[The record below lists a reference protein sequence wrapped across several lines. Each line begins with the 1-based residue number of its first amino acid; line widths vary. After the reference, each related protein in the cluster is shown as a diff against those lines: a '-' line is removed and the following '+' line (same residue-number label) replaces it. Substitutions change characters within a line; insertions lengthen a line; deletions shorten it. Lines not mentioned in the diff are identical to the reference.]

1 MKRTTI
7 IDQLPLIA
15 RTNKT
20 INDYG
25 LKIHWMADK
34 TRISSR
40 HIGSFINQRLA
51 LTIPETERLTKF
63 LDEFESRMNGFREI
77 EI

>member
-1 MKRTTI
+1 MRRATI

-25 LKIHWMADK
+25 LKINWIADM
-34 TRISSR
+34 THISPR
-40 HIGSFINQRLA
+40 HIGSFVNQRLA
-51 LTIPETERLTKF
+51 LTVPETERLTKF
-63 LDEFESRMNGFREI
+63 LDEYENRMHGFQEVEI
-77 EI
+77 